1 MWRQVGKV
9 SRIIGTAVLGII
21 VVGAI
26 VNSRDIARYVR
37 MSTM

>member
-1 MWRQVGKV
+1 MWVNLGKLSRVVGA
-9 SRIIGTAVLGII
+9 AVLGII
-21 VVGAI
+21 VVGAL

>member
-1 MWRQVGKV
+1 MWINLGRLSRVVGA
-9 SRIIGTAVLGII
+9 AVLGII
-21 VVGAI
+21 VVGAL